1 MFCYVWIF
9 HQQVSQK
16 VRNWNHRLSIQ
27 WMNNGWTIGTRN
39 VNVLGLLNWPP
50 FKAPQSWRKS
60 DFLQHAPFGSSIES
74 SKDTWNQTQLDC
86 FGRQST
92 TRTHHPFQLNQIL
105 GNQTF
110 MNLLFSLQY
119 TWFSDHFQDCYHII
133 LSCWQVFHDYSHI
146 IKSIFP
152 DHSQHD
158 FHYRDFHDS
167 FILFTYHFHAYFH

>member
-1 MFCYVWIF
+1 
-9 HQQVSQK
+9 
-16 VRNWNHRLSIQ
+16 
-27 WMNNGWTIGTRN
+27 MNNRDTQRQCAWTFELTPGSPLKVDVNPMFFNMHPSARLGTKSEILH
-39 VNVLGLLNWPP
+39 VLI
-50 FKAPQSWRKS
+50 
-60 DFLQHAPFGSSIES
+60 SSIES

-92 TRTHHPFQLNQIL
+92 TRTHHPIQLNQIL

-133 LSCWQVFHDYSHI
+133 LSCWQVFHDYSHTI
-146 IKSIFP
+146 ISIFP

-158 FHYRDFHDS
+158 FHYSDFHDS
-167 FILFTYHFHAYFH
+167 FILFTYHFHEYFH